1 MRYKTNLNALSLKKL
16 NKNNEFVSNNTIAND
31 ESKSS

>member
-16 NKNNEFVSNNTIAND
+16 DKNNKFVFNNTIANNKL
-31 ESKSS
+31 KSS